1 MTDTRRN
8 ARILVVNEDPETLD
22 LIAGIL
28 RKEEAVEVRLVRNAV
43 EGRPLASEFAPDM
56 IICSLTDAAEWV
68 RFRAA
73 AQAYNETNPFLL
85 LLVCDSAEVGAIGRS
100 LEQGADDYIEK
111 GLCPYILL
119 PRVRSL
125 VGAKMLQDEMKAEEE
140 RLSATNT
147 LLKTNFEELT
157 TILLKILE
165 VRVPGASDRA
175 HDAKACVKFIAQRL
189 EFPHEKRKQIVFA
202 ALLHEIG
209 KVGLPDGVA
218 GKLYHNLPTT
228 LRSAYRQHPT
238 IGSMIISTMTGYRES
253 AEAIYHQLEN
263 YDGSGF
269 PDGLMAEEI
278 PGHARILRA
287 VVFQEELRG
296 QGCAIDVVIEQ
307 VHLAIHSV
315 LEQRIANL
323 LIEFLREHN
332 VKPETNKLKLCVD
345 ELKPGMVIAE
355 DVYAASGVKLLP
367 KGVQLRDKTLVLLT
381 ERNETDPVLG
391 GIYILT
397 DWSLLY
403 GT

>member
-1 MTDTRRN
+1 
-8 ARILVVNEDPETLD
+8 
-22 LIAGIL
+22 
-28 RKEEAVEVRLVRNAV
+28 
-43 EGRPLASEFAPDM
+43 
-56 IICSLTDAAEWV
+56 
-68 RFRAA
+68 
-73 AQAYNETNPFLL
+73 
-85 LLVCDSAEVGAIGRS
+85 
-100 LEQGADDYIEK
+100 
-111 GLCPYILL
+111 
-119 PRVRSL
+119 
-125 VGAKMLQDEMKAEEE
+125 MLQEDLKAEEE

-175 HDAKACVKFIAQRL
+175 YDAKACVKFIAKKL
-189 EFPHEKRKQIVFA
+189 EFPHERRKQLVFA

-209 KVGLPDGVA
+209 KVGLPDSVA
-218 GKLYHNLPTT
+218 GKLYHNLPPT
-228 LRSAYRQHPT
+228 LKTAYRQHPT

-253 AEAIYHQLEN
+253 AEAVHHQLEN

-269 PDGLMAEEI
+269 PDGLMADEI
-278 PGHARILRA
+278 PCHARILRA

-307 VHLAIHSV
+307 VHLAIHSA
-315 LEQRIANL
+315 LEQNIANL

-355 DVYAASGVKLLP
+355 DVYAASGVKLLH
-367 KGVQLRDKTLVLLT
+367 KGVQLRDKTLAVLM

>member
-1 MTDTRRN
+1 MSDTGRRS
-8 ARILVVNEDPETLD
+8 RILVVNDDPETLD
-22 LIAGIL
+22 LIAEIL
-28 RKEEAVEVRLVRNAV
+28 RKDEAVEVRLSRDAREGGAV
-43 EGRPLASEFAPDM
+43 TSEFAPDLIM
-56 IICSLTDAAEWV
+56 CSLTDAADWV
-68 RFRAA
+68 RFRLRL
-73 AQAYNETNPFLL
+73 QGHEETNSFLL
-85 LLVCDSAEVGAIGRS
+85 LLVCDRGDVGMIGRS
-100 LEQGADDYIEK
+100 LEQGVDDYIEK
-111 GLCPYILL
+111 GLCPHILL
-119 PRVRSL
+119 PRIRSL
-125 VGAKMLQDEMKAEEE
+125 VGVKRLQEELKAEEE
-140 RLSATNT
+140 RLSEKNT
-147 LLKTNFEELT
+147 LLKRNFEELT
-157 TILLKILE
+157 AILLKILE

-175 HDAKACVKFIAQRL
+175 RDAKTCVKFIAEKL
-189 EFPHEKRKQIVFA
+189 HFPHEKRKQIVFA
-202 ALLHEIG
+202 GLLHEIG

-218 GKLYHNLPTT
+218 GKQHLNLPAE

-253 AEAIYHQLEN
+253 AEAVHHQLEN

-269 PDGLMAEEI
+269 PDGLMGEEI
-278 PGHARILRA
+278 PSHARILRA
-287 VVFQEELRG
+287 VVFYEELRG
-296 QGCAIDVVIEQ
+296 QGCAIDAIIEQ

-332 VKPETNKLKLCVD
+332 VKPETNKLKLRVD
-345 ELKPGMVIAE
+345 DLKPGMVIAE

-367 KGVQLRDKTLVLLT
+367 KGVQLRDKTLALLL

>member
-1 MTDTRRN
+1 MTDTGRR
-8 ARILVVNEDPETLD
+8 ARVLVVNDDPETLG

-28 RKEEAVEVRLVRNAV
+28 RKNEAVEARLSRNAR
-43 EGRPLASEFAPDM
+43 EGGPIASEFAPDLIM
-56 IICSLTDAAEWV
+56 CSFTDAADWV
-68 RFRAA
+68 RFRSRP
-73 AQAYNETNPFLL
+73 QAHDETNSFLL
-85 LLVCDSAEVGAIGRS
+85 LLLCDKGDVGMIGRS
-100 LEQGADDYIEK
+100 LEQGVDDYIEK
-111 GLCPYILL
+111 ELCPHILL
-119 PRVRSL
+119 PRVWSL
-125 VGAKMLQDEMKAEEE
+125 VSAKKLQEELKAEEE
-140 RLSATNT
+140 RLSEKSA
-147 LLKTNFEELT
+147 LLKRNFEELT

-175 HDAKACVKFIAQRL
+175 HDAKACVKFIAEKL
-189 EFPHEKRKQIVFA
+189 HFPHEKRKQIVFA

-218 GKLYHNLPTT
+218 GKQYLNLPAA
-228 LRSAYRQHPT
+228 LRSTYRQHPT
-238 IGSMIISTMTGYRES
+238 IGTMIISTITGYTES
-253 AEAIYHQLEN
+253 AEAVHHQLEN

-269 PDGLMAEEI
+269 PDGLMGEEI
-278 PGHARILRA
+278 PGHSRILRA

-296 QGCAIDVVIEQ
+296 QGCATDAIIEQ
-307 VHLAIHSV
+307 VRLAIHSV

-332 VKPETNKLKLCVD
+332 AKPETNKLKLGVD
-345 ELKPGMVIAE
+345 DLKPGMVIAE

-367 KGVQLRDKTLVLLT
+367 KGVSLRDKTLALLL
-381 ERNETDPVLG
+381 ERNESDPVLS